1 MKFFKFAVL
10 ALVFPFCMLLAQTDY
25 RAEAATIKE
34 KFAQAIKLYVDG
46 NNSEARKVTQEA
58 YFGHFENLEA
68 GIRINL
74 SQKKSYAMEKQ
85 FGDIRKAIKDEK
97 PLAEIQAMIDNLNR
111 EIDEVLPVI
120 ESGHRL
126 VAEYQDGGDGSTA
139 PGSDGNSAPS
149 GSGENAATSGA
160 TSPWMSVYTEFKTE
174 LDNAKA
180 AFDKKDASAL
190 KAALNRAKFDIYR
203 NERLEEAV
211 RKYVSSQTDQSIQQ
225 IIGNLLREDADTDKS
240 KFDEA
245 INALDNLALKAVNDL
260 PQESYSIAPQ
270 TALAQ
275 SDTSEDE
282 GKDFTPIV
290 QNIKDKMA
298 KVLQLYESGKV
309 DDAIDESGNIY
320 FDEYEESGMENIVGA
335 KNTQLKLDTEA
346 SFNKISALMR
356 AGASKEQIVAAQNK
370 LFDQLTQSLELTKK
384 SSNWDLFL
392 YAFIIILREGFE
404 ALIIVAAVIALLIK
418 SGNSKHL
425 NIVYSALG
433 VAVVLSI
440 ATAYGLNYIFGSENA
455 GQTREVMEGAVML
468 IAVVLLFYV
477 GFWLLSNA
485 SSKKWSA
492 YIQGQI
498 SNSLSSGDSKML
510 WWTVFLAVYREGA
523 ETVLFYLA
531 LLFDA
536 KSPAATS
543 MVAAGFVA
551 GLAALIIVYIVIK
564 KFSLKIAIKP
574 FFIATS
580 VIIFYMSVVF
590 VGKGVMELVE
600 GKVFVPTV
608 IDGLPTITWIGFY
621 PYVQSLVPQAV
632 MIVLLIAGILIL
644 KNKQKNNS

>member
-1 MKFFKFAVL
+1 MKFFKFALL
-10 ALVFPFCMLLAQTDY
+10 ALIFPLAMLFADTDY

-46 NNSEARKVTQEA
+46 NNSEARKITQEA

-74 SQKKSYAMEKQ
+74 GQKKSYDMEKQ
-85 FGDIRKAIKDEK
+85 FGDIRKAIKAEK
-97 PLAEIQAMIDNLNR
+97 PLNEIQAMIDNLNR
-111 EIDEVLPVI
+111 EIDEVLPAI

-126 VAEYQDGGDGSTA
+126 VAEYQDGGDGNTSA
-139 PGSDGNSAPS
+139 PASGGNSAAS
-149 GSGENAATSGA
+149 GT

-180 AFDKKDASAL
+180 AFDKKDTAAL

-282 GKDFTPIV
+282 GKDFAPIV

-335 KNTQLKLDTEA
+335 KDTQLKLDTEA

>member
-1 MKFFKFAVL
+1 MKFFKFAIL
-10 ALVFPFCMLLAQTDY
+10 ALIFPFCMLLAQTDY
-25 RAEAATIKE
+25 RAEAAAIKE
-34 KFAQAIKLYVDG
+34 KFAQAVKFYVDG
-46 NNSEARKVTQEA
+46 NNSEARKITQEA

-74 SQKKSYAMEKQ
+74 SQKKSYDMEKQ
-85 FGDIRKAIKDEK
+85 FGDIRKAIKAEK
-97 PLAEIQAMIDNLNR
+97 PLNEIQAMIDNLNR

-126 VAEYQDGGDGSTA
+126 VAEYQDGGDGSTSA
-139 PGSDGNSAPS
+139 PASGGNSAAS
-149 GSGENAATSGA
+149 GT

-180 AFDKKDASAL
+180 AFDKKDAAAL

-203 NERLEEAV
+203 NEHLEEAV

-485 SSKKWSA
+485 SSKKWTA

-498 SNSLSSGDSKML
+498 SSSLSSGDSKML

-536 KSPAATS
+536 KTPAATS

-564 KFSLKIAIKP
+564 EFSLKIAIKP

-644 KNKQKNNS
+644 KNKQKNKS

>member
-10 ALVFPFCMLLAQTDY
+10 ALIFPLTMLFADTDY

-46 NNSEARKVTQEA
+46 NNSEARKITQEA

-74 SQKKSYAMEKQ
+74 SQKKSYDMEKQ
-85 FGDIRKAIKDEK
+85 FGDIRKAIKAEK
-97 PLAEIQAMIDNLNR
+97 PLNEIQAMIDNLNR

-126 VAEYQDGGDGSTA
+126 VAEYQDGGDGSTSA
-139 PGSDGNSAPS
+139 PASGGNSAAS
-149 GSGENAATSGA
+149 GT

-180 AFDKKDASAL
+180 AFDKKDAAAL

-203 NERLEEAV
+203 NEHLEEAV

-498 SNSLSSGDSKML
+498 SSSLSSGDSKML

-644 KNKQKNNS
+644 KNKQRNKS

>member
-10 ALVFPFCMLLAQTDY
+10 ALIFPLAMLFADTDY

-46 NNSEARKVTQEA
+46 NNSEARKITQEA

-74 SQKKSYAMEKQ
+74 GQKKSYDMEKQ
-85 FGDIRKAIKDEK
+85 FGDIRKAIKAEK
-97 PLAEIQAMIDNLNR
+97 PLNEIQAMIDNLNR

-126 VAEYQDGGDGSTA
+126 VAEYQDGGDGSTSA
-139 PGSDGNSAPS
+139 PASGGNSAAS
-149 GSGENAATSGA
+149 GT

-180 AFDKKDASAL
+180 AFDKKDTAAL

-335 KNTQLKLDTEA
+335 KDTQLKLDTEA

-455 GQTREVMEGAVML
+455 GQTREVIEGAVML

-644 KNKQKNNS
+644 KNKQKNKS

>member
-10 ALVFPFCMLLAQTDY
+10 ALIFPLAMLFADTDY

-46 NNSEARKVTQEA
+46 NNSEARKITQEA

-74 SQKKSYAMEKQ
+74 GQKKSYDMEKQ
-85 FGDIRKAIKDEK
+85 FGDIRKAIKAEK
-97 PLAEIQAMIDNLNR
+97 PLNEIQAMIDNLNR
-111 EIDEVLPVI
+111 EIDEVLPAI

-126 VAEYQDGGDGSTA
+126 VAEYQDGGDGSTSA
-139 PGSDGNSAPS
+139 PASGGNSAAS
-149 GSGENAATSGA
+149 GT

-180 AFDKKDASAL
+180 AFDKKDTAAL

-309 DDAIDESGNIY
+309 DDSIDESGNIY

-485 SSKKWSA
+485 SSKKWTA

-498 SNSLSSGDSKML
+498 SSSLSSGDSKML

-536 KSPAATS
+536 KTPAATS

-564 KFSLKIAIKP
+564 EFSLKIAIKP

-644 KNKQKNNS
+644 KNKQKNKS

>member
-10 ALVFPFCMLLAQTDY
+10 ALIFPLAMLFADTDY

-46 NNSEARKVTQEA
+46 NNSEARKITQEA

-74 SQKKSYAMEKQ
+74 SQKKSYDMEKQ
-85 FGDIRKAIKDEK
+85 FGDIRKAIKAEK
-97 PLAEIQAMIDNLNR
+97 PLNEIQAMIDNLNR

-126 VAEYQDGGDGSTA
+126 VAEYQDGGDGSTSA
-139 PGSDGNSAPS
+139 PASGGNSAAS
-149 GSGENAATSGA
+149 GT
-160 TSPWMSVYTEFKTE
+160 TSPWMSVYTEFKAE

-180 AFDKKDASAL
+180 AFDKKDTAAL

-356 AGASKEQIVAAQNK
+356 ASASKEQIVAAQNK

-392 YAFIIILREGFE
+392 YALIIILREGFE

-485 SSKKWSA
+485 SSKKWTA

-498 SNSLSSGDSKML
+498 SSSLSSGDSKML

-536 KSPAATS
+536 KTPAATS

-551 GLAALIIVYIVIK
+551 GLVALIVVYVIIK

-632 MIVLLIAGILIL
+632 MIVLLIVGILIL
-644 KNKQKNNS
+644 KNKQKNKS

>member
-10 ALVFPFCMLLAQTDY
+10 ALIFPLAMLFADTDY

-46 NNSEARKVTQEA
+46 NNSEARKITQEA

-74 SQKKSYAMEKQ
+74 SQKKSYDMEKQ
-85 FGDIRKAIKDEK
+85 FGDIRKAIKAEK
-97 PLAEIQAMIDNLNR
+97 PLNEIQAMIDNLNR

-126 VAEYQDGGDGSTA
+126 VAEYQDGGDGSTSA
-139 PGSDGNSAPS
+139 PTSGGNSAAS
-149 GSGENAATSGA
+149 GT

-180 AFDKKDASAL
+180 AFDKKDTAAL

-335 KNTQLKLDTEA
+335 KDTQLKLDTEA

-543 MVAAGFVA
+543 MVAVGFVA

-621 PYVQSLVPQAV
+621 PYVESLVPQAV
-632 MIVLLIAGILIL
+632 MIVLLIVGILVL
-644 KNKQKNNS
+644 KNKQKNKS

>member
-10 ALVFPFCMLLAQTDY
+10 ALIFPLAMLFADTDY

-46 NNSEARKVTQEA
+46 NNSEARKITQEA

-74 SQKKSYAMEKQ
+74 SQKKSYDMEKQ
-85 FGDIRKAIKDEK
+85 FGDIRKAIKAEK
-97 PLAEIQAMIDNLNR
+97 PVSEIQAMIDNLNR

-126 VAEYQDGGDGSTA
+126 VAEYQDGGDGSTSA
-139 PGSDGNSAPS
+139 PASGGNSAAS
-149 GSGENAATSGA
+149 GT

-180 AFDKKDASAL
+180 AFDKKDAAAL

-203 NERLEEAV
+203 NEHLEEAV

-370 LFDQLTQSLELTKK
+370 LFDQLTQSIELTKK

-632 MIVLLIAGILIL
+632 MIVLLIVGILIL
-644 KNKQKNNS
+644 KNKQKNKS

>member
-10 ALVFPFCMLLAQTDY
+10 ALIFPLAMLFADTDY

-46 NNSEARKVTQEA
+46 NNSEARKITQEA

-74 SQKKSYAMEKQ
+74 GQKKSYDMEKQ
-85 FGDIRKAIKDEK
+85 FGDIRKAIKAEK
-97 PLAEIQAMIDNLNR
+97 PLNEIQAMIDNLNR
-111 EIDEVLPVI
+111 EIDEVLPAI

-126 VAEYQDGGDGSTA
+126 VAEYQDGGDGSTSA
-139 PGSDGNSAPS
+139 PASGGNSAAS
-149 GSGENAATSGA
+149 GT

-180 AFDKKDASAL
+180 AFDKKDAAAL

-203 NERLEEAV
+203 NEHLEEAV

-392 YAFIIILREGFE
+392 YALIIILREGFE

-485 SSKKWSA
+485 NSKKWTA

-498 SNSLSSGDSKML
+498 SSSLSSGDSKML

-536 KSPAATS
+536 KTPAATS
-543 MVAAGFVA
+543 LVAAGFVA
-551 GLAALIIVYIVIK
+551 GLVALIVVYVIIK

>member
-10 ALVFPFCMLLAQTDY
+10 ALIFPLAMLFADTDY

-46 NNSEARKVTQEA
+46 NNSEARKITQEA

-74 SQKKSYAMEKQ
+74 GQKKSYDMEKQ
-85 FGDIRKAIKDEK
+85 FGDIRKAIKAEK
-97 PLAEIQAMIDNLNR
+97 PLNEIQAMIDNLNR
-111 EIDEVLPVI
+111 EIDEVLPAI

-126 VAEYQDGGDGSTA
+126 VAEYQDGGDGSTSA
-139 PGSDGNSAPS
+139 PASGGNSAAS
-149 GSGENAATSGA
+149 GT

-180 AFDKKDASAL
+180 AFDKKDTAAL

-335 KNTQLKLDTEA
+335 KDTQLKLDTEA

-356 AGASKEQIVAAQNK
+356 AGASKEQIVVAQNK

-632 MIVLLIAGILIL
+632 MIVLLVVGILIL
-644 KNKQKNNS
+644 KNKQKNKSQ

>member
-10 ALVFPFCMLLAQTDY
+10 ALIFPLAMLFADTDY
-25 RAEAATIKE
+25 RAEAAAIKE
-34 KFAQAIKLYVDG
+34 KFAQAVKFYVDG
-46 NNSEARKVTQEA
+46 NNSEARKITQEA

-74 SQKKSYAMEKQ
+74 SQKKSYDMEKQ
-85 FGDIRKAIKDEK
+85 FGDIRKAIKAEK
-97 PLAEIQAMIDNLNR
+97 PLNEIQAMIDNLNR

-126 VAEYQDGGDGSTA
+126 VAEYQDGGDGSTSA
-139 PGSDGNSAPS
+139 PASGGNSAAS
-149 GSGENAATSGA
+149 GT
-160 TSPWMSVYTEFKTE
+160 TSPWMSVYTEFKAE

-180 AFDKKDASAL
+180 AFDKKDTAAL

-225 IIGNLLREDADTDKS
+225 IIGNLLSEDADTDKS

-433 VAVVLSI
+433 IAVVLSI

-551 GLAALIIVYIVIK
+551 GLTALIIVYIVIK

-632 MIVLLIAGILIL
+632 MIVLLIVGILIL
-644 KNKQKNNS
+644 KNKQKNKS

>member
-10 ALVFPFCMLLAQTDY
+10 ALIFPLAMLFADTDY

-46 NNSEARKVTQEA
+46 NNSEARKITQEA

-74 SQKKSYAMEKQ
+74 SQKKSYDMEKQ
-85 FGDIRKAIKDEK
+85 FGDIRKAIKAEK
-97 PLAEIQAMIDNLNR
+97 PVSEIQAMIDNLNR

-139 PGSDGNSAPS
+139 PGSDGNSAAS
-149 GSGENAATSGA
+149 GT

-180 AFDKKDASAL
+180 AFDKKDAAAL

-203 NERLEEAV
+203 NEHLEEAV

-632 MIVLLIAGILIL
+632 MIVLLIVGILIL
-644 KNKQKNNS
+644 KNKQKNKS

>member
-10 ALVFPFCMLLAQTDY
+10 ALIFPLAMLFADTDY

-46 NNSEARKVTQEA
+46 NNSEARKITQEA

-74 SQKKSYAMEKQ
+74 SQKKSYDMEKQ
-85 FGDIRKAIKDEK
+85 FGDIRKAIKAEK
-97 PLAEIQAMIDNLNR
+97 PLNEIQAMIDNLNR

-126 VAEYQDGGDGSTA
+126 VAEYQDGGDGSTSA
-139 PGSDGNSAPS
+139 PTSGGNSAAS
-149 GSGENAATSGA
+149 GT

-180 AFDKKDASAL
+180 AFDKKDTAAL

-543 MVAAGFVA
+543 MVAVGFVA

-621 PYVQSLVPQAV
+621 PYVESLVPQAV
-632 MIVLLIAGILIL
+632 MIVLLIVGILVL
-644 KNKQKNNS
+644 KNKQKNKS

>member
-10 ALVFPFCMLLAQTDY
+10 ALIFPLAMLFADTDY

-46 NNSEARKVTQEA
+46 NNSEARKITQEA

-74 SQKKSYAMEKQ
+74 SQKKSYDMEKQ
-85 FGDIRKAIKDEK
+85 FGDIRKAIKAEK
-97 PLAEIQAMIDNLNR
+97 PVSEIQAMIDNLNR

-126 VAEYQDGGDGSTA
+126 VAEYQDGGDGSTSA
-139 PGSDGNSAPS
+139 PASGGNSAAS
-149 GSGENAATSGA
+149 GT

-180 AFDKKDASAL
+180 AFDKKDAAAL

-203 NERLEEAV
+203 NEHLEEAV

-356 AGASKEQIVAAQNK
+356 AGASKEQIVAAQNI
-370 LFDQLTQSLELTKK
+370 LFDQLTQSIELTKK

-477 GFWLLSNA
+477 GFWLLYNA

-632 MIVLLIAGILIL
+632 MIVLLIVGILIL
-644 KNKQKNNS
+644 KNKQKNKS

>member
-1 MKFFKFAVL
+1 MKFFKFAIL
-10 ALVFPFCMLLAQTDY
+10 ALIFPFCMLLAQTDY
-25 RAEAATIKE
+25 RAEAAAIKE
-34 KFAQAIKLYVDG
+34 KFAQAVKFYVDG
-46 NNSEARKVTQEA
+46 NNSEARKITQEA

-74 SQKKSYAMEKQ
+74 GQKKSYDMEKQ
-85 FGDIRKAIKDEK
+85 FGDIRKAIKAEK
-97 PLAEIQAMIDNLNR
+97 PLNEIQAMIDNLNS
-111 EIDEVLPVI
+111 EIDEVLPAI

-126 VAEYQDGGDGSTA
+126 VAEYQDGGDGSTSA
-139 PGSDGNSAPS
+139 PTSGGNSAAS
-149 GSGENAATSGA
+149 GT

-203 NERLEEAV
+203 NKRLEEAV

-225 IIGNLLREDADTDKS
+225 IIGNLLRGDADTDKS

-245 INALDNLALKAVNDL
+245 INALDNLALKAVSDL

-275 SDTSEDE
+275 SEASDE
-282 GKDFTPIV
+282 GKDFAPVV

-298 KVLQLYESGKV
+298 KVLALYESGKV

-392 YAFIIILREGFE
+392 YALIIILREGFE

-433 VAVVLSI
+433 VAIVLSI

-485 SSKKWSA
+485 NSKKWTA

-498 SNSLSSGDSKML
+498 SSSLSSGDSKML

-536 KSPAATS
+536 KTPAATS

-551 GLAALIIVYIVIK
+551 GLIALIVVYVIIK

>member
-10 ALVFPFCMLLAQTDY
+10 ALIFPLAMLFADTDY

-46 NNSEARKVTQEA
+46 NNSEARKITQEA

-74 SQKKSYAMEKQ
+74 SQKKSYDMEKQ
-85 FGDIRKAIKDEK
+85 FGDIRKAIKAEK
-97 PLAEIQAMIDNLNR
+97 PLNEIQAMIDNLNR

-126 VAEYQDGGDGSTA
+126 VAEYQDGGDGSTSA
-139 PGSDGNSAPS
+139 PASGGNSAAS
-149 GSGENAATSGA
+149 GT

-180 AFDKKDASAL
+180 AFDKKDAAAL

-203 NERLEEAV
+203 NEHLEEAV

-335 KNTQLKLDTEA
+335 KDTQLKLDTEA

-632 MIVLLIAGILIL
+632 MIVLLIVGILIL
-644 KNKQKNNS
+644 KNKQKNKS

>member
-10 ALVFPFCMLLAQTDY
+10 ALIFPLAMLFADTDY

-46 NNSEARKVTQEA
+46 NNSEARKITQEA

-74 SQKKSYAMEKQ
+74 GQKKSYDMEKQ
-85 FGDIRKAIKDEK
+85 FGDIRKAIKAEK
-97 PLAEIQAMIDNLNR
+97 PLNEIQAMIDNLNR
-111 EIDEVLPVI
+111 EIDEVLPAI

-126 VAEYQDGGDGSTA
+126 VAEYQDGGDGSTSA
-139 PGSDGNSAPS
+139 PASGGNSAAS
-149 GSGENAATSGA
+149 GT

-174 LDNAKA
+174 LDNAKD
-180 AFDKKDASAL
+180 AFDKKDTAAL

-298 KVLQLYESGKV
+298 KVLQLYESSKV

-632 MIVLLIAGILIL
+632 MIVLLIVGILIL
-644 KNKQKNNS
+644 KNKQKNKS

>member
-10 ALVFPFCMLLAQTDY
+10 ALIFPLAMLFADTDY

-46 NNSEARKVTQEA
+46 NNSEARKITQEA

-74 SQKKSYAMEKQ
+74 SQKKSYDMEKQ
-85 FGDIRKAIKDEK
+85 FGDIRKAIKAEK
-97 PLAEIQAMIDNLNR
+97 PLNEIQAMIDNLNR

-126 VAEYQDGGDGSTA
+126 VAEYQDGGDGSTSA
-139 PGSDGNSAPS
+139 PASGGNSAAS
-149 GSGENAATSGA
+149 GT
-160 TSPWMSVYTEFKTE
+160 TSPWMSVYTEFKAE

-180 AFDKKDASAL
+180 AFDKKDTAAL

-335 KNTQLKLDTEA
+335 KDTQLKLDTEA

-455 GQTREVMEGAVML
+455 GQTREVIEGAVML

-644 KNKQKNNS
+644 KNKQKNKS

>member
-10 ALVFPFCMLLAQTDY
+10 ALIFPLAMLFADTDY

-46 NNSEARKVTQEA
+46 NNSEARKITQEA

-74 SQKKSYAMEKQ
+74 SQKKSYDMEKQ
-85 FGDIRKAIKDEK
+85 FGDIRKAIKAEK
-97 PLAEIQAMIDNLNR
+97 PLNEIQAMIDNLNR

-126 VAEYQDGGDGSTA
+126 VAEYQDGGDGSTSA
-139 PGSDGNSAPS
+139 PASGGNSAAS
-149 GSGENAATSGA
+149 GT

-180 AFDKKDASAL
+180 AFDKKDTAAL

-543 MVAAGFVA
+543 MVAVGFVA

-632 MIVLLIAGILIL
+632 MIVLLIVGILIL
-644 KNKQKNNS
+644 KNKQKNKS

>member
-10 ALVFPFCMLLAQTDY
+10 ALIFPLAMLFADTDY

-46 NNSEARKVTQEA
+46 NNSEARKITQEA

-74 SQKKSYAMEKQ
+74 GQKKSYDMEKQ
-85 FGDIRKAIKDEK
+85 FGDIRKAIKAEK
-97 PLAEIQAMIDNLNR
+97 PLNEIQAMIDNLNR
-111 EIDEVLPVI
+111 EIDEVLPAI

-126 VAEYQDGGDGSTA
+126 VAEYQDGGDGSTSA
-139 PGSDGNSAPS
+139 PASGGNSAAS
-149 GSGENAATSGA
+149 GT

-180 AFDKKDASAL
+180 AFDKKDAAAL

-392 YAFIIILREGFE
+392 YALIIILREGFE

-485 SSKKWSA
+485 NSKKWTA

-498 SNSLSSGDSKML
+498 SSSLSSGDSKML

-536 KSPAATS
+536 KTPAATS

-551 GLAALIIVYIVIK
+551 GLVALIVVYVIIK

>member
-10 ALVFPFCMLLAQTDY
+10 ALIFPLAMLFADTDY

-46 NNSEARKVTQEA
+46 NNSEARKITQEA

-74 SQKKSYAMEKQ
+74 SQKKSYDMEKQ
-85 FGDIRKAIKDEK
+85 FGDIRKAIKAEK
-97 PLAEIQAMIDNLNR
+97 PLNEIQAMIDNLNR

-126 VAEYQDGGDGSTA
+126 VAEYQDGGDGSTSA
-139 PGSDGNSAPS
+139 PASGGNSAAS
-149 GSGENAATSGA
+149 GT

-180 AFDKKDASAL
+180 AFDKKDTAAL

-404 ALIIVAAVIALLIK
+404 ALIIVAAVITLLIK

-433 VAVVLSI
+433 VAIVLSI

-632 MIVLLIAGILIL
+632 MIVLLIVGILIL
-644 KNKQKNNS
+644 KNKQKNKS

>member
-1 MKFFKFAVL
+1 MKFFKFAIL
-10 ALVFPFCMLLAQTDY
+10 ALIFPFCMLLAQTDY
-25 RAEAATIKE
+25 RAEAAAIKE
-34 KFAQAIKLYVDG
+34 KFAQAVKFYVDG
-46 NNSEARKVTQEA
+46 NNSEARKITQEA

-74 SQKKSYAMEKQ
+74 SQKKSYDMEKQ
-85 FGDIRKAIKDEK
+85 FGDIRKAIKAEK
-97 PLAEIQAMIDNLNR
+97 PLNEIQAMIDNLNR

-126 VAEYQDGGDGSTA
+126 VAEYQDGGDGSTSA
-139 PGSDGNSAPS
+139 PASGGNSAAS
-149 GSGENAATSGA
+149 GT

-180 AFDKKDASAL
+180 AFDKKDTAAL

-203 NERLEEAV
+203 NEHLEEAV

-370 LFDQLTQSLELTKK
+370 LFDQLTQSIELTKK

-564 KFSLKIAIKP
+564 EFSLKIAIKP

-644 KNKQKNNS
+644 KNKQKNKS

>member
-10 ALVFPFCMLLAQTDY
+10 ALIFPLAMLFADTDY

-46 NNSEARKVTQEA
+46 NNSEARKITQEA

-74 SQKKSYAMEKQ
+74 SQKKSYDMEKQ
-85 FGDIRKAIKDEK
+85 FGDIRKAIKAEK
-97 PLAEIQAMIDNLNR
+97 PLNEIQAMIDNLNR

-126 VAEYQDGGDGSTA
+126 VAEYQDGGDGSTSA
-139 PGSDGNSAPS
+139 PASGGNSAAS
-149 GSGENAATSGA
+149 GT

-180 AFDKKDASAL
+180 AFDKKDAAAL

-203 NERLEEAV
+203 NEHLEEAV

-370 LFDQLTQSLELTKK
+370 LFDQLTQSIELTKK

-632 MIVLLIAGILIL
+632 MIVLLIVGILIL
-644 KNKQKNNS
+644 KNKQKNKS

>member
-10 ALVFPFCMLLAQTDY
+10 ALIFPLAMLFADTDY

-46 NNSEARKVTQEA
+46 NNSEARKITQEA

-74 SQKKSYAMEKQ
+74 GQKKSYDMEKQ
-85 FGDIRKAIKDEK
+85 FGDIRKAIKAEK
-97 PLAEIQAMIDNLNR
+97 PLNEIQAMIDNLNR
-111 EIDEVLPVI
+111 EIDEVLPAI

-126 VAEYQDGGDGSTA
+126 VAEYQDGGDGSTSA
-139 PGSDGNSAPS
+139 PASGGNSAAS
-149 GSGENAATSGA
+149 GT

-180 AFDKKDASAL
+180 AFDKKDTAAL

-225 IIGNLLREDADTDKS
+225 IIGNLLREDSDTDKS

-245 INALDNLALKAVNDL
+245 INALDNLTLKAVNDL

-455 GQTREVMEGAVML
+455 GQMREVMEGAVML

-632 MIVLLIAGILIL
+632 MIVLLIVGILIL
-644 KNKQKNNS
+644 KNKQKNKS

>member
-10 ALVFPFCMLLAQTDY
+10 ALIFPLAMLFADTDY

-46 NNSEARKVTQEA
+46 NNSEARKITQEA

-74 SQKKSYAMEKQ
+74 GQKKSYDMEKQ
-85 FGDIRKAIKDEK
+85 FGDIRKAIKAEK
-97 PLAEIQAMIDNLNR
+97 PLNEIQAMIDNLNR
-111 EIDEVLPVI
+111 EIDEVLPAI

-126 VAEYQDGGDGSTA
+126 VAEYQDGGDGSTSA
-139 PGSDGNSAPS
+139 PASGGNSAAS
-149 GSGENAATSGA
+149 GT

-180 AFDKKDASAL
+180 AFDKKDAAAL

-370 LFDQLTQSLELTKK
+370 LFDQLTQSIELTKK

-404 ALIIVAAVIALLIK
+404 ALIIVAAVITLLIK

-632 MIVLLIAGILIL
+632 MIVLLIVGILIL
-644 KNKQKNNS
+644 KNKQKNKS

>member
-10 ALVFPFCMLLAQTDY
+10 ALIFPLAMLFADTDY
-25 RAEAATIKE
+25 RAEAAAIKE
-34 KFAQAIKLYVDG
+34 KFAQAVKFYVDG
-46 NNSEARKVTQEA
+46 NNSEARKITQEA

-74 SQKKSYAMEKQ
+74 SQKKSYDMEKQ
-85 FGDIRKAIKDEK
+85 FGDIRKAIKAEK
-97 PLAEIQAMIDNLNR
+97 PLNEIQAMIDNLNR

-126 VAEYQDGGDGSTA
+126 VAEYQDGGDGSTSTPA
-139 PGSDGNSAPS
+139 SGGNSAAS
-149 GSGENAATSGA
+149 GT

-180 AFDKKDASAL
+180 AFDKKDTAAL

-632 MIVLLIAGILIL
+632 MIVLLIVGILIL
-644 KNKQKNNS
+644 KKKQKNKS

>member
-10 ALVFPFCMLLAQTDY
+10 ALIFPLAMLFADTDY

-46 NNSEARKVTQEA
+46 NNSEARKITQEA

-74 SQKKSYAMEKQ
+74 GQKKSYDMEKQ
-85 FGDIRKAIKDEK
+85 FGDIRKAIKAEK
-97 PLAEIQAMIDNLNR
+97 PLNEIQAMIDNLNR
-111 EIDEVLPVI
+111 EIDEVLPAI

-126 VAEYQDGGDGSTA
+126 VAEYQDGGDGSTSA
-139 PGSDGNSAPS
+139 PASGGNSAAS
-149 GSGENAATSGA
+149 GT

-180 AFDKKDASAL
+180 AFDKKDTAAL

-282 GKDFTPIV
+282 SKDFTPIV

-356 AGASKEQIVAAQNK
+356 AGASKEQIVVAQNK

-632 MIVLLIAGILIL
+632 MIVLLIVGILIL
-644 KNKQKNNS
+644 KNKQKNKS

>member
-10 ALVFPFCMLLAQTDY
+10 ALIFPLAMLFADTDY

-46 NNSEARKVTQEA
+46 NNSEARKITQEA

-74 SQKKSYAMEKQ
+74 GQKKSYDMEKQ
-85 FGDIRKAIKDEK
+85 FGDIRKAIKAEK
-97 PLAEIQAMIDNLNR
+97 PLNEIQAMIDNLNR
-111 EIDEVLPVI
+111 EIDEVLPAI

-126 VAEYQDGGDGSTA
+126 VAEYQDGGDGSTSA
-139 PGSDGNSAPS
+139 PTSGGNSAAS
-149 GSGENAATSGA
+149 GT

-180 AFDKKDASAL
+180 AFDKKDTAAL

-498 SNSLSSGDSKML
+498 SSSLSSGDSKML

-632 MIVLLIAGILIL
+632 MIVLLIVGILIL
-644 KNKQKNNS
+644 KNKQKNKS

>member
-10 ALVFPFCMLLAQTDY
+10 ALIFPLAMLFADTDY

-46 NNSEARKVTQEA
+46 NNSEARKITQEA

-74 SQKKSYAMEKQ
+74 SQKKSYDMEKQ
-85 FGDIRKAIKDEK
+85 FGDIRKAIKAEK
-97 PLAEIQAMIDNLNR
+97 PVSEIQAMIDNLNR

-139 PGSDGNSAPS
+139 PGSDGNSAAS
-149 GSGENAATSGA
+149 GT
-160 TSPWMSVYTEFKTE
+160 TSPWMSVYTEFKAE

-180 AFDKKDASAL
+180 AFDKKDTAAL

-203 NERLEEAV
+203 NEHLEEAV

-485 SSKKWSA
+485 SSKKWTA

-644 KNKQKNNS
+644 KNKQKNKS

>member
-10 ALVFPFCMLLAQTDY
+10 ALIFPLAMLFADTDY

-46 NNSEARKVTQEA
+46 NNSEARKITQEA

-74 SQKKSYAMEKQ
+74 GQKKSYDMEKQ
-85 FGDIRKAIKDEK
+85 FGDIRKAIKAEK
-97 PLAEIQAMIDNLNR
+97 PLNEIQAMIDNLNR
-111 EIDEVLPVI
+111 EIDEVLPAI

-126 VAEYQDGGDGSTA
+126 VAEYQDGGDGSTSA
-139 PGSDGNSAPS
+139 PASGGNSAAS
-149 GSGENAATSGA
+149 GT

-180 AFDKKDASAL
+180 AFDKKDTAAL

-335 KNTQLKLDTEA
+335 KDTQLKLDTEA

-536 KSPAATS
+536 KSPAAIS

-632 MIVLLIAGILIL
+632 MIVLLIVGILIL
-644 KNKQKNNS
+644 KNKQKNKS

>member
-10 ALVFPFCMLLAQTDY
+10 ALIFPLAMLFADTDY

-46 NNSEARKVTQEA
+46 NNSEARKITQEA

-74 SQKKSYAMEKQ
+74 SQKKSYDMEKQ
-85 FGDIRKAIKDEK
+85 FGDIRKAIKAEK
-97 PLAEIQAMIDNLNR
+97 PLNEIQAMIDNLNR

-126 VAEYQDGGDGSTA
+126 VAEYQDGGDGSTSA
-139 PGSDGNSAPS
+139 PASGGNSAAS
-149 GSGENAATSGA
+149 GT

-180 AFDKKDASAL
+180 AFDKKDSAAL

-455 GQTREVMEGAVML
+455 GQTREVIEGAVML

-644 KNKQKNNS
+644 KNKQKNKS

>member
-1 MKFFKFAVL
+1 MKFFKFAIL
-10 ALVFPFCMLLAQTDY
+10 ALIFPFCMLLAQTDY
-25 RAEAATIKE
+25 RAEAAAIKE
-34 KFAQAIKLYVDG
+34 KFAQAVKFYVDG
-46 NNSEARKVTQEA
+46 NNSEARKITQEA

-74 SQKKSYAMEKQ
+74 SQKKSYDMEKQ
-85 FGDIRKAIKDEK
+85 FGDIRKAIKAEK
-97 PLAEIQAMIDNLNR
+97 PLNEIQAMIDNLNR
-111 EIDEVLPVI
+111 EIDEVLPAI

-126 VAEYQDGGDGSTA
+126 VAEYQDGGDGSTSA
-139 PGSDGNSAPS
+139 PASGGNSAAS
-149 GSGENAATSGA
+149 GT

-180 AFDKKDASAL
+180 AFDKKDAAAL

-298 KVLQLYESGKV
+298 KVLTLYESGKV

-564 KFSLKIAIKP
+564 EFSLKIAIKP

-632 MIVLLIAGILIL
+632 MIVLLIVGILIL
-644 KNKQKNNS
+644 KNKQKNKS

>member
-10 ALVFPFCMLLAQTDY
+10 ALIFPLAMLFADTDY

-46 NNSEARKVTQEA
+46 NNSEARKITQEA

-74 SQKKSYAMEKQ
+74 GQKKSYDMEKQ
-85 FGDIRKAIKDEK
+85 FGDIRKAIKAEK
-97 PLAEIQAMIDNLNR
+97 PLNEIQAMIDNLNR

-126 VAEYQDGGDGSTA
+126 VAEYQDGGDGSTSA
-139 PGSDGNSAPS
+139 PASGGNSAAS
-149 GSGENAATSGA
+149 GT

-180 AFDKKDASAL
+180 AFDKKDTVAL

-298 KVLQLYESGKV
+298 KVLALYESGKV

-392 YAFIIILREGFE
+392 YALIIILREGFE

-551 GLAALIIVYIVIK
+551 GIAALIIVYIVIK

-632 MIVLLIAGILIL
+632 MIVLLIVGILIL

>member
-10 ALVFPFCMLLAQTDY
+10 ALIFPLAMLFADTDY

-46 NNSEARKVTQEA
+46 NNSEARKITQEA

-74 SQKKSYAMEKQ
+74 SQKKSYDMEKQ
-85 FGDIRKAIKDEK
+85 FGDIRKAIKAEK
-97 PLAEIQAMIDNLNR
+97 PLNEIQAMIDNLNR

-126 VAEYQDGGDGSTA
+126 VAEYQDGGDGSTSA
-139 PGSDGNSAPS
+139 PASGGNSAAS
-149 GSGENAATSGA
+149 GT

-180 AFDKKDASAL
+180 AFDKKDAAAL

-225 IIGNLLREDADTDKS
+225 IIGNLLRGDADTDKS

-632 MIVLLIAGILIL
+632 MIVLLIVGILIL
-644 KNKQKNNS
+644 KNKQKNKS

>member
-10 ALVFPFCMLLAQTDY
+10 ALIFPLAMLFADTDY

-46 NNSEARKVTQEA
+46 NNSEARKITQEA

-74 SQKKSYAMEKQ
+74 GQKKSYDMEKQ
-85 FGDIRKAIKDEK
+85 FGDIRKAIKAEK
-97 PLAEIQAMIDNLNR
+97 PLNEIQAMIDNLNR
-111 EIDEVLPVI
+111 EIDEVLPAI

-126 VAEYQDGGDGSTA
+126 VAEYQDGGDGSTSGPA
-139 PGSDGNSAPS
+139 SGGNSAAS
-149 GSGENAATSGA
+149 GT

-180 AFDKKDASAL
+180 AFDKKDAAAL

-282 GKDFTPIV
+282 GKDFTPVV

-298 KVLQLYESGKV
+298 KVLQLYDSGKV

-335 KNTQLKLDTEA
+335 KDTQLKLDTEA

-644 KNKQKNNS
+644 KNKQKNKS

>member
-10 ALVFPFCMLLAQTDY
+10 ALIFPLAMLFADTDY

-46 NNSEARKVTQEA
+46 NNSEARKITQEA

-74 SQKKSYAMEKQ
+74 SQKKSYDMEKQ
-85 FGDIRKAIKDEK
+85 FGDIRKAIKAEK
-97 PLAEIQAMIDNLNR
+97 PLNEIQAMIDNLNR

-126 VAEYQDGGDGSTA
+126 VAEYQDGGDGSTSA
-139 PGSDGNSAPS
+139 PTSGGNSAAS
-149 GSGENAATSGA
+149 GT

-180 AFDKKDASAL
+180 AFDKKDTAAL

-335 KNTQLKLDTEA
+335 KDTQLKLDTEA

-356 AGASKEQIVAAQNK
+356 AGASKEQIVAAQNI

-384 SSNWDLFL
+384 STNWDLFL
-392 YAFIIILREGFE
+392 YALTIILREGFE

-440 ATAYGLNYIFGSENA
+440 ATAYGLNHIFGSENA

-485 SSKKWSA
+485 NSKKWSA

-523 ETVLFYLA
+523 ETVLFYLT

-536 KSPAATS
+536 NKNPAATS

-551 GLAALIIVYIVIK
+551 GLIALIVIYIIIK

-580 VIIFYMSVVF
+580 IIIFYMSVVF
-590 VGKGVMELVE
+590 AGKGVMELVE

-608 IDGLPTITWIGFY
+608 IKGLPTITWIGFY
-621 PYVQSLVPQAV
+621 PYVESLVPQAV
-632 MIVLLIAGILIL
+632 MIVLLIVGILVL
-644 KNKQKNNS
+644 KNKQKNKS

>member
-126 VAEYQDGGDGSTA
+126 VAEYQDGGDGSTQA
-139 PGSDGNSAPS
+139 GAASDSSGNSAAS
-149 GSGENAATSGA
+149 GT

-180 AFDKKDASAL
+180 AFDKKDVTAL

-270 TALAQ
+270 AALAQ
-275 SDTSEDE
+275 SDTNDDE

-298 KVLQLYESGKV
+298 KVLALYESGKV

-392 YAFIIILREGFE
+392 YALIIILREGFE

-485 SSKKWSA
+485 NSKKWTA

-498 SNSLSSGDSKML
+498 SSSLSSGDSKML

-536 KSPAATS
+536 KTPAATS

-551 GLAALIIVYIVIK
+551 GLVALIVVYVIIK

>member
-10 ALVFPFCMLLAQTDY
+10 ALIFPLAMLFADTDY

-46 NNSEARKVTQEA
+46 NNSEARKITQEA

-74 SQKKSYAMEKQ
+74 GQKKSYDMEKQ
-85 FGDIRKAIKDEK
+85 FGDIRKAIKAEK
-97 PLAEIQAMIDNLNR
+97 PLNEIQAMIDNLNR

-126 VAEYQDGGDGSTA
+126 VAEYQDGGDGSTSA
-139 PGSDGNSAPS
+139 PASGGNSAAS
-149 GSGENAATSGA
+149 GT
-160 TSPWMSVYTEFKTE
+160 TSPWMSVYTEFKAE

-180 AFDKKDASAL
+180 ALDKKDTAAL

-335 KNTQLKLDTEA
+335 KESQLKLDTEA

-632 MIVLLIAGILIL
+632 MIVLLIVGILIL
-644 KNKQKNNS
+644 KNKQKNKS

>member
-10 ALVFPFCMLLAQTDY
+10 ALIFPLAMLFADTDY

-46 NNSEARKVTQEA
+46 NNSEARKITQEA

-74 SQKKSYAMEKQ
+74 SQKKSYDMEKQ
-85 FGDIRKAIKDEK
+85 FGDIRKAIKAEK
-97 PLAEIQAMIDNLNR
+97 PLNEIQAMIDNLNR
-111 EIDEVLPVI
+111 EIDEVLPAI

-126 VAEYQDGGDGSTA
+126 VAEYQDGGDGST
-139 PGSDGNSAPS
+139 SAPT
-149 GSGENAATSGA
+149 SGENSAASGT

-180 AFDKKDASAL
+180 AFDKKDTAAL

-498 SNSLSSGDSKML
+498 SSSLSSGDSKML

-543 MVAAGFVA
+543 MVAVGFVA

-644 KNKQKNNS
+644 KNKQKNKS

>member
-10 ALVFPFCMLLAQTDY
+10 ALIFPLAMLFADTDY

-46 NNSEARKVTQEA
+46 NNSEARKITQEA

-74 SQKKSYAMEKQ
+74 GQKKSYDMEKQ
-85 FGDIRKAIKDEK
+85 FGDIRKAIKAEK
-97 PLAEIQAMIDNLNR
+97 PLNEIQAMIDNLNR

-126 VAEYQDGGDGSTA
+126 VAEYQDGGDGSTSA
-139 PGSDGNSAPS
+139 PASGGNSAAS
-149 GSGENAATSGA
+149 GT
-160 TSPWMSVYTEFKTE
+160 TSPWMSVYKEFKTE

-180 AFDKKDASAL
+180 AFDKKDAAAL

-644 KNKQKNNS
+644 KNKQKNKS